1 MLTGGQVPA
10 QPLTAPGGSSQSSA
24 LAPSHLSLTAGTGE
38 PPETAG
44 IAPGRDLAA
53 PSTENICPVTPLQ
66 DEECFLGAF
75 IRPVFAAFT
84 PRHELQ
90 GPCGLLQGATH
101 GSPQPMAIGAGQRKE
116 TLLQLGAA
124 RAAQNVHIG
133 APGLFSLDA
142 TSKEMQSS
150 GLLVT
155 QAGNRCNPT
164 ALLLPQKAQRRNQ
177 PGLLGNDR
185 LLPDGARLSTAAAPQ
200 ASSFTPSREKPKA
213 SLQTAPGFG

>member
-1 MLTGGQVPA
+1 MSSAAGGAGDHRGAGTCCQTLHHAGTSAPA
-10 QPLTAPGGSSQSSA
+10 QC
-24 LAPSHLSLTAGTGE
+24 SLW
-38 PPETAG
+38 
-44 IAPGRDLAA
+44 
-53 PSTENICPVTPLQ
+53 Q
-66 DEECFLGAF
+66 
-75 IRPVFAAFT
+75 
-84 PRHELQ
+84 
-90 GPCGLLQGATH
+90 
-101 GSPQPMAIGAGQRKE
+101 PQPMASGAGQRKE
-116 TLLQLGAA
+116 MLLQLGAA
-124 RAAQNVHIG
+124 CAAQHVQIG
-133 APGLFSLDA
+133 APGLFSLDV

-177 PGLLGNDR
+177 PRLLGNDR